1 MKTVNELLKENS
13 QREDAIKIVDRNE
26 SFRDA
31 WIPGI
36 YGTDYFILTK
46 LEIEL
51 LKNGKVLVLPENGG
65 EYQMFLAFENI

>member
-1 MKTVNELLKENS
+1 MATVNELLKKNS
-13 QREDAIKIVDRNE
+13 HRDDAIKIVDKSN
-26 SFRDA
+26 SFKDA
-31 WIPGI
+31 SISGI